1 MADDLPSAQA
11 PTTPIVPVNAT
22 LAAAA
27 VVQRRWCSN
36 YEPRKS
42 VAKITKPT
50 RPALPAPPEPPQ
62 DGSPLLLM

>member
-27 VVQRRWCSN
+27 VVQRLD
-36 YEPRKS
+36 
-42 VAKITKPT
+42 VA
-50 RPALPAPPEPPQ
+50 AMHEEAC
-62 DGSPLLLM
+62 GVM